1 MRYLVLFLVSV
12 LLAPAYSSF
21 QPSPAALRKLFEE
34 ELQRRREQYGG
45 SDLRTA
51 QAARDLGLFL
61 RNQGDPSAARIALL
75 ETMRI
80 DEEALGPA
88 ARQTLADVAE
98 LAGVSRPPDSEALWL
113 RAAKSPEARIAS
125 RALASLGQLREA
137 SGEKADAVNFYRR
150 ALVKEEQ
157 ASGTNGALVAARLN
171 ALAQVVDV
179 QEGVSLLERALA
191 ISRRQPGARH
201 PDTATI
207 ELNLATLRLKGERPD
222 EAARMSREAL
232 SIFEAT
238 LGVDHPRTIAAA
250 KVLAKALRE
259 AGKLDEAE
267 DLEKRLLIRGR

>member
-1 MRYLVLFLVSV
+1 
-12 LLAPAYSSF
+12 
-21 QPSPAALRKLFEE
+21 LFEE
-34 ELQRRREQYGG
+34 ELAHRREQYGG

-61 RNQGDPSAARIALL
+61 RNQGDAPAARTALF
-75 ETMRI
+75 EAIRI

-88 ARQTLADVAE
+88 APQTLADVAE
-98 LAGVSRPPDSEALWL
+98 LAGVSPPPDSEALWL

-137 SGEKADAVNFYRR
+137 FEEKAEAVNFYRQ

-157 ASGTNGALVAARLN
+157 ASGPNGALVAARLN

-179 QEGVSLLERALA
+179 QEGVALLGRALA
-191 ISRRQPGARH
+191 ISRRQPGTRH

-207 ELNLATLRLKGERPD
+207 ELNLATLLLKGRRPD

-232 SIFEAT
+232 SILETT
-238 LGVDHPRTIAAA
+238 LGIHHPRTTAAA
-250 KVLAKALRE
+250 KVLLESLRQ
-259 AGKLDEAE
+259 AGKKDEAE
-267 DLEKRLLIRGR
+267 DLEKRLLIRER